1 MVKRTVHKTEEV
13 IDGETGHIVRS
24 GYTIMIDKVK
34 GDIDFVKVFKCFTMR
49 VIEDLGIEN
58 GKAKLLFWFID
69 QIQGMRVNQVA
80 IVVANAEM
88 MSNDLG
94 CAVVSVRKWLS
105 FLIDKGYI
113 LRHVAPNG
121 KILRNAYYVN
131 PKYVIKGKLMRDKEN
146 DIE

>member
-1 MVKRTVHKTEEV
+1 MSKRTVHRTEEV
-13 IDGETGHIVRS
+13 IDSETGNIVRS
-24 GYTIMIDKVK
+24 VYTVMVDKPK

-69 QIQGMRVNQVA
+69 QVQGMRINQIP

-105 FLIDKGYI
+105 FLIDRGYI

-131 PKYVIKGKLMRDKEN
+131 PEYVLKGKLIRDK
-146 DIE
+146 DDV